1 MGQVISTTVNF
12 FFSQWEPIA
21 RIVVVAPLAY
31 LVLLVLFRTT
41 GNRTLARM
49 NSFDFVITIAL
60 GATFGRVM
68 TARAIP
74 LAEAVTAFAVLILA
88 QYAVTWL
95 RVRSPRFSD
104 LVTTA
109 PTLLF
114 FEGRALSEALRR
126 QRITRPELD
135 AAARQQGL
143 GSLSEVAAI
152 VLESNGRLTV
162 IKNQAVG
169 DGSSLDTVH
178 RPRAADVE
186 PDEG

>member
-1 MGQVISTTVNF
+1 MISTTVNF

-31 LVLLVLFRTT
+31 LALLVLFRTT

-88 QYAVTWL
+88 QYAITWL
-95 RVRSPRFSD
+95 RVRSQRFSD

-114 FEGRALSEALRR
+114 FDGRMLSGALRR
-126 QRITRPELD
+126 QRITEGELS
-135 AAARQQGL
+135 AAARKEGF

-152 VLESNGRLTV
+152 VLESDGTLAV
-162 IKNQAVG
+162 IQNEAVG
-169 DGSSLDTVH
+169 DGSSLHAV
-178 RPRAADVE
+178 RRGSE
-186 PDEG
+186 EGERHAP